1 LLVGLLFAA
10 LASPAMGPG
19 IALAESA
26 AEIDAQV
33 DQALQTLYGQQGA
46 KTLGESAKGILI
58 FPDVLKAGVG
68 IGGSYGEGALRVDGK
83 TAGYYNTVSASIG
96 FQIGGQAFG
105 YALFLMTDEALEYL
119 KSSDG
124 WEIGV
129 GPNVTLVDSGLAT
142 NLSTTTLK
150 SEVYAYIF
158 DQKGLMAG
166 IAIDGSKISEITPE

>member
-1 LLVGLLFAA
+1 LAGLLFAA
-10 LASPAMGPG
+10 LASPACWPSA
-19 IALAESA
+19 ALADSA

-33 DQALQTLYGQQGA
+33 DQALQTLYSEPGA
-46 KTLGESAKGILI
+46 KTLGESAKGVLV

-96 FQIGGQAFG
+96 LQIGGQAFG
-105 YALFLMTDEALEYL
+105 YALFLITDEALEYL

-142 NLSTTTLK
+142 NLSSTTLK
-150 SEVYAYIF
+150 SDVYAYIF

-166 IAIDGSKISEITPE
+166 IAIDGSKISQITPE

>member
-1 LLVGLLFAA
+1 LLALLFAA
-10 LASPAMGPG
+10 SPAFWPG
-19 IALAESA
+19 AALADSA

-33 DQALQTLYGQQGA
+33 DQALKTLYSQEGA
-46 KTLGESAKGILI
+46 KTLSESAEGILV

-83 TAGYYNTVSASIG
+83 TAAYYNTVSASIG

>member
-1 LLVGLLFAA
+1 
-10 LASPAMGPG
+10 
-19 IALAESA
+19 
-26 AEIDAQV
+26 
-33 DQALQTLYGQQGA
+33 
-46 KTLGESAKGILI
+46 
-58 FPDVLKAGVG
+58 
-68 IGGSYGEGALRVDGK
+68 
-83 TAGYYNTVSASIG
+83 
-96 FQIGGQAFG
+96 
-105 YALFLMTDEALEYL
+105 MTDNALDYL

-166 IAIDGSKISEITPE
+166 IAIDGSKISQITPE